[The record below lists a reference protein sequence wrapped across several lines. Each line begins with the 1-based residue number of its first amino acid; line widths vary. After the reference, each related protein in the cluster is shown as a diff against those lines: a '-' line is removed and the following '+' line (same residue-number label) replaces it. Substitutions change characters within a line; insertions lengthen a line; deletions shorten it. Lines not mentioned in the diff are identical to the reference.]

1 MMKLA
6 IFISGRGSNM
16 DAILTA
22 AMEQKIPRVDPVLVI
37 SNQPG
42 ALGLTIAKEKFGL
55 HTEVLDNNELKGWN
69 YDKYVMMAL
78 EKLSI
83 SPTNGLI
90 CLAGFMRL
98 LSPEFVSLFRNRILN
113 IHPSLLPSFPGL
125 HAQRQALEYGV
136 KISGCTVHFVDK
148 GLDTGP
154 IIIQKSTPVFS
165 HDTVE
170 TLSARILRDEHLIYP
185 EAVKMITENR
195 ISIAGRTVQVSNQ
208 DYSREVG
215 EF

>member
-1 MMKLA
+1 
-6 IFISGRGSNM
+6 M

-42 ALGLTIAKEKFGL
+42 VLGLTIAKEKFGL

-69 YDKYVMMAL
+69 YDKHVMMTL

-98 LSPEFVSLFRNRILN
+98 LSPEFVSQFRNRILN

-165 HDTVE
+165 RDTVE

-195 ISIAGRTVQVSNQ
+195 ISIAGRTVRVSNQ

>member
-1 MMKLA
+1 
-6 IFISGRGSNM
+6 M

-22 AMEQKIPRVDPVLVI
+22 IRQGHMPQAQPVLVL
-37 SNQPG
+37 SNLPE
-42 ALGLTIAKEKFGL
+42 ARGLTIAREKFGL
-55 HTEVLDNNELKGWN
+55 HTEVLVSNDLKGWE
-69 YDKYVMMAL
+69 YDKNVMTL
-78 EKLSI
+78 LQKYEI

-98 LSPEFVSLFRNRILN
+98 LSPQFVSLFRNRIIN

-154 IIIQKSTPVFS
+154 IIIQKSTPVLS
-165 HDTVE
+165 SDTE
-170 TLSARILRDEHLIYP
+170 GSLSDRILMDEHLVYP
-185 EAVKMITENR
+185 EAIKLITEDR
-195 ISIAGRTVQVSNQ
+195 VKISGRMVLIN
-208 DYSREVG
+208 G
-215 EF
+215 EH